1 MKRPQIVL
9 NKQDVG
15 RTEWAGQILSA
26 PLKIGSIIIR
36 ACEEDGASNYEE
48 RPKLLTSL

>member
-15 RTEWAGQILSA
+15 RTDIVSSS
-26 PLKIGSIIIR
+26 KIGSIIIR